1 MLKNIFQDFFS
12 LIYPS
17 YCYACEEDLEKG
29 EETLCTN
36 CRLNLPRAAFE
47 PDDENEI
54 LKRFW
59 GKVKVENGFAFY
71 KFEKKSKVQKLLHHL
86 KYSGKEEIGIAVGTW
101 LGKELKEK
109 NIHRQFDL
117 IIPVPLHKQ
126 KLKKR
131 GYNQADSFA
140 CGLSESMEVPWSNT
154 VLKKIIATETQT
166 KKGRYERFKNVE
178 NVFAVEKPELI
189 KNKHILLVD
198 DVITTGSTFES
209 AMTVLL
215 NNGVEK
221 VSIATI
227 ATANR

>member
-1 MLKNIFQDFFS
+1 MLKNIFQDFLS

-29 EETLCTN
+29 EKTLCTS
-36 CRLNLPRAAFE
+36 CRLNLPRAPFE
-47 PDDENEI
+47 VPTENEI

-86 KYSGKEEIGIAVGTW
+86 KYSGKEEIGITVGNW

-109 NIHRQFDL
+109 NIRHQFDL
-117 IIPVPLHKQ
+117 IIPIPLHKQ

-140 CGLSESMEVPWSNT
+140 IGLSESMEVPWSNSI
-154 VLKKIIATETQT
+154 LKKIIATETQT
-166 KKGRYERFKNVE
+166 KKSRYERFKNVE
-178 NVFAVEKPELI
+178 NVFEVEEPELI

-209 AMTVLL
+209 AITVLL
-215 NNGVEK
+215 SNGAEK